1 MIYPILLAYCLFH
14 LPLPIFGENN
24 FIVPPAPPTLPV
36 GDSGLTWKIGDIVE
50 LQWSTNFAG
59 PLSLVAYQGPRNP
72 QSLFYNLTL
81 LGRNMNLVVRFIR
94 R

>member
-1 MIYPILLAYCLFH
+1 MIFPTLLAYCLFH

-36 GDSGLTWKIGDIVE
+36 GDSGLTWTIGNTVE

-59 PLSLVAYQGPRNP
+59 PLTLAAWQGPRNP

-81 LGRNMNLVVRFIR
+81 LGRKTHVAVRFVLS
-94 R
+94 